1 MEIRTGEGHGV
12 ARNAIYLLSGN
23 IISTV
28 LGVIFVIYVAIQLGL
43 TQFGIYTLGNYFAG
57 LFVILGDL
65 GLSNYTTREIARD
78 KNNAQDILNRVFC
91 LRLVLSLLAF
101 IVGINVLLY
110 VDYGLLTEQLTMII
124 LFTHIFFRSFLSFL
138 FHIFEGFERMEFVT
152 IAEAFRRGI
161 DLVIGVWVLSQGY
174 GLTFLILGLVL
185 SDLIILTFTWILL
198 YSSLPIRI
206 QIVFSSIGWYET
218 LVTSIPFGL
227 LTVFLGV
234 VNSIDTI
241 MLGKIRGEDEV
252 GLYGA
257 VIRITSVL
265 TIIPLMTATAMFP
278 AISRLYD
285 TSIDKARS
293 IFLNLIRLMMFLGM
307 PIAFGTTLI
316 GSSLIVFVYDAT
328 YLPAALP
335 LKIVIWSIGM
345 VFLNLPMIMFLSSI
359 ERQKQATMIIGISAM
374 SNIILNLVLIPKY
387 GMVGAAITTVIS
399 QVIILILCYR
409 RIIDFLE
416 HLEWISYFTQAAI
429 GCIGMSLVLWFLPT
443 VHPGVLIF
451 LGSISYLSIMILTGA
466 LNRQDWH
473 HMIHLFNL
481 NKLSS

>member
-12 ARNAIYLLSGN
+12 ARNAIYLLSGK

-65 GLSNYTTREIARD
+65 GLGNYTTREIARD

-101 IVGINVLLY
+101 IIGITVLLY
-110 VDYGLLTEQLTMII
+110 VDYGLFTEQLTMII
-124 LFTHIFFRSFLSFL
+124 LFTHIFFRSSLSFL
-138 FHIFEGFERMEFVT
+138 FHIFEGFERMEFIT
-152 IAEAFRRGI
+152 IAEACRRGI

-185 SDLIILTFTWILL
+185 SDLIILIFTWILL

-206 QIVFSSIGWYET
+206 RIVFSSINWYET
-218 LVTSIPFGL
+218 LVSSIPFGL
-227 LTVFLGV
+227 LLVFLGV

-241 MLGKIRGEDEV
+241 MLAKIRGEDEV
-252 GLYGA
+252 GLYGV

-278 AISRLYD
+278 AVSRLYN

-316 GSSLIVFVYDAT
+316 GSSLIVFIYDAT
-328 YLPAALP
+328 YLPAAMP
-335 LKIVIWSIGM
+335 LKIVIWSIGI

-359 ERQKQATMIIGISAM
+359 ERQKQA
-374 SNIILNLVLIPKY
+374 P
-387 GMVGAAITTVIS
+387 
-399 QVIILILCYR
+399 
-409 RIIDFLE
+409 
-416 HLEWISYFTQAAI
+416 
-429 GCIGMSLVLWFLPT
+429 
-443 VHPGVLIF
+443 
-451 LGSISYLSIMILTGA
+451 
-466 LNRQDWH
+466 
-473 HMIHLFNL
+473 
-481 NKLSS
+481 

>member
-12 ARNAIYLLSGN
+12 ARNAIYLLSGK

-65 GLSNYTTREIARD
+65 GLGNYTTREIARD

-101 IVGINVLLY
+101 IIGITVLLF

-138 FHIFEGFERMEFVT
+138 FHIFEGFERMEFIT

-185 SDLIILTFTWILL
+185 SDLIILTFTWMLL
-198 YSSLPIRI
+198 YSSLPIRLR
-206 QIVFSSIGWYET
+206 IVFSSINWYET
-218 LVTSIPFGL
+218 LVSSIPFGL
-227 LTVFLGV
+227 LLVFLGV

-252 GLYGA
+252 GLYGV

-278 AISRLYD
+278 AISRLYN

-316 GSSLIVFVYDAT
+316 GSSLIVFIYDAT
-328 YLPAALP
+328 YLPAAMP
-335 LKIVIWSIGM
+335 LKIVIWSIGI

-359 ERQKQATMIIGISAM
+359 ERQKQATMIIGISAL
-374 SNIILNLVLIPKY
+374 SNILLNLVLIPKY

-409 RIIDFLE
+409 RIIDFLG
-416 HLEWISYFTQAAI
+416 HLEWTSYFTQAAI

-443 VHPGVLIF
+443 VHTGVLIF

-473 HMIHLFNL
+473 HMINLFNP

>member
-12 ARNAIYLLSGN
+12 ARNAIYLLSGKL
-23 IISTV
+23 ISTV

-65 GLSNYTTREIARD
+65 GLGNYTTREIARD

-101 IVGINVLLY
+101 IIGITVLLF

-138 FHIFEGFERMEFVT
+138 FHIFEGFERMEFIT

-161 DLVIGVWVLSQGY
+161 DLMIGVWVLSQGY

-198 YSSLPIRI
+198 YSSLPIRLR
-206 QIVFSSIGWYET
+206 IVFSSIDWYET
-218 LVTSIPFGL
+218 LVSSIPFGL
-227 LTVFLGV
+227 LLVFLGV

-252 GLYGA
+252 GLYGV

-278 AISRLYD
+278 AISRLYN

-316 GSSLIVFVYDAT
+316 GSSLIVFIYDAT
-328 YLPAALP
+328 YLPSALP
-335 LKIVIWSIGM
+335 LKIVIWSIGI

-399 QVIILILCYR
+399 QVIILILCYL
-409 RIIDFLE
+409 RIIDFLG
-416 HLEWISYFTQAAI
+416 HLEWTSYFTQAAI

-443 VHPGVLIF
+443 VHTGVLIF

-473 HMIHLFNL
+473 HMIHLFNP

>member
-1 MEIRTGEGHGV
+1 MEIQTYEGHRV
-12 ARNAIYLLSGN
+12 PRNAIYLLSGK

-78 KNNAQDILNRVFC
+78 KNNAQDILNRVFS

-101 IVGINVLLY
+101 IIGINVLLF
-110 VDYGLLTEQLTMII
+110 VDYGLFTEQLTMII

-138 FHIFEGFERMEFVT
+138 FHIFEGFEHMGFIT

-161 DLVIGVWVLSQGY
+161 DLVIGIWVLSQGY

-185 SDLIILTFTWILL
+185 SDLIILTFTWVLL

-206 QIVFSSIGWYET
+206 RIVFSSIDWYDT
-218 LVTSIPFGL
+218 LASAIPFGL
-227 LTVFLGV
+227 LLAFLGV
-234 VNSIDTI
+234 INSIDTT
-241 MLGKIRGEDEV
+241 MLGKMRGEHEV

-278 AISRLYD
+278 ATSRLYN
-285 TSIDKARS
+285 TSIDKARL
-293 IFLNLIRLMMFLGM
+293 IFVKLIRLMTFLGM

-316 GSSLIVFVYDAT
+316 GSSLIVFIYDAT
-328 YLPAALP
+328 YLPAAIP
-335 LKIVIWSIGM
+335 LKIVIWSVGI
-345 VFLNLPMIMFLSSI
+345 VFLNLPMVMFLSSI
-359 ERQKQATMIIGISAM
+359 EKQKQATVIIGISAL
-374 SNIILNLVLIPKY
+374 SNILLNLVLIPQY
-387 GMVGAAITTVIS
+387 GMIGAATTTVVS
-399 QVIILILCYR
+399 QVIILLLSYR

-416 HLEWISYFTQAAI
+416 HLEWIHYFTQAAI

-443 VHPGVLIF
+443 VHPVFLII
-451 LGSISYLSIMILTGA
+451 LGGITYLSIMILIGA

-473 HMIHLFNL
+473 HMIHLFSP
-481 NKLSS
+481 NK